1 MNEQPTPHPRL
12 NALISSSLGE
22 MLYSLRLMRS
32 ERNFKVGNI
41 LIMKESSAVICC
53 KWSQQRVSFLLYSMG
68 Q

>member
-1 MNEQPTPHPRL
+1 
-12 NALISSSLGE
+12 